1 MEAKEKIRSRG
12 MSMNVIPSGLKVAK
26 TMIEAGTTGE
36 NELAND
42 FTVDWDGPDDPS
54 DPKKSSLP
62 TDYDLRLKS
71 PPAAGRSAKN
81 GS

>member
-12 MSMNVIPSGLKVAK
+12 MNVIPSGLKVAK

-36 NELAND
+36 NEANH

-71 PPAAGRSAKN
+71 PPTAGRSAKN